1 MAKKKT
7 ITDSTI
13 LNLYMDYVVE
23 FKSTPLTVEE
33 FSKHFKFDSDIFY
46 NYYSS
51 FTELQ
56 RSIFKTIFDNSIEV
70 LKNSVEFETFDNR
83 NKLISLYFTIFENL
97 SLNRDYVVFTLD
109 GFENQLKALNIFSDF
124 KNSFLAF
131 IDEIGLDNSFINID
145 GLENIQKKTIKQSA
159 WLQFLFIMKFW
170 LNDTSDSFEKT
181 DVLIEKSINTS
192 FDLLDHSFLKSAID
206 LGKFLYKEQ
215 IQSH

>member
-1 MAKKKT
+1 
-7 ITDSTI
+7 
-13 LNLYMDYVVE
+13 
-23 FKSTPLTVEE
+23 
-33 FSKHFKFDSDIFY
+33 
-46 NYYSS
+46 
-51 FTELQ
+51 
-56 RSIFKTIFDNSIEV
+56 
-70 LKNSVEFETFDNR
+70 
-83 NKLISLYFTIFENL
+83 FTIFENL